1 MPAKPHIEHCR
12 SPDMETFTCWWSA
25 DSNATE
31 GLSNTTYT
39 LTYTIGKVVTSC
51 GLYCFIIHSQN
62 GPRKEC
68 PDYETGGRN
77 SCFFDRDH
85 TVIWWLYCLNVTAQ
99 NSRGSQTSEEH
110 CLDVADIVEPD
121 PPVNLTYRFANS
133 SEEGA
138 GRTVV
143 VAWRHPNTADVEV
156 GWLTLVYELQ
166 FRRESESHGW
176 KARGLLREP
185 RLELLDL
192 PVGSYAV
199 RVRCKSR
206 NSALWSKWSR
216 LLTFTIPPRQ
226 SLDKMLALILV
237 TGVGVMAFLI
247 IGFGIV
253 PQSKRI
259 KAFLLPPIPKPRIRG
274 IDPVLLK
281 KGKIDEINRL
291 FSSFHGYSPPQ
302 YKEDA
307 WFEVSA
313 DEGLCLRDPPLAQTR
328 EEGFRRKPSVQHPSS
343 FDRKVGE
350 AREKQLPAVGHAEE
364 SEKRSPGEQELREK
378 PTWGLQTPM
387 DVEKSFE
394 AITHPT
400 AGYSVLISPARGTMD
415 FYTCV
420 NGVSTDGTVHLVPH
434 LPDHR
439 LQAAYREI
447 KASPGGADDTRRLEL
462 SDAAGRV
469 KQAAQA
475 CSRLPGG
482 AADSYTTVEALRLQP
497 GVFAEEEEESP
508 ARGGRCDAYLC
519 AEQNELAVPLL
530 PPAVAG
536 KM

>member
-1 MPAKPHIEHCR
+1 MCESVSRSTAYCHDCSPSSLRVLELGLVKMFFVPTLHLSAMSDSAGCQGDGPAVSRAGTSSRFSVGLCS
-12 SPDMETFTCWWSA
+12 SPA
-25 DSNATE
+25 
-31 GLSNTTYT
+31 
-39 LTYTIGKVVTSC
+39 
-51 GLYCFIIHSQN
+51 
-62 GPRKEC
+62 
-68 PDYETGGRN
+68 
-77 SCFFDRDH
+77 
-85 TVIWWLYCLNVTAQ
+85 
-99 NSRGSQTSEEH
+99 
-110 CLDVADIVEPD
+110 VEPD
-121 PPVNLTYRFANS
+121 PPVNLTCRFANS

-166 FRRESESHGW
+166 FRRESEPRSW

-192 PVGSYAV
+192 PAGSYAV

-216 LLTFTIPPRQ
+216 LLTFTVPPRQ

-274 IDPVLLK
+274 IDPMLLK

-307 WFEVSA
+307 WFEVST
-313 DEGLCLRDPPLAQTR
+313 DEGLCLRDPPLAQTG
-328 EEGFRRKPSVQHPSS
+328 EEGFRGKPGVQPPGSC
-343 FDRKVGE
+343 DREVGE
-350 AREKQLPAVGHAEE
+350 PREEQQPAVIHAEE
-364 SEKRSPGEQELREK
+364 SKRSSGEQELREK
-378 PTWGLQTPM
+378 PTWGPQTPM

-400 AGYSVLISPARGTMD
+400 AGYSVLISPARGPLD

-434 LPDHR
+434 LPDRR
-439 LQAAYREI
+439 LRAACRET

-462 SDAAGRV
+462 SEAAGRLKPV
-469 KQAAQA
+469 ARA

-482 AADSYTTVEALRLQP
+482 AASSYTTVEALRLQP
-497 GVFAEEEEESP
+497 GVFAPSLRAEEEEEEGSP
-508 ARGGRCDAYLC
+508 TGGGRCDAYSR

>member
-1 MPAKPHIEHCR
+1 KPHIEHCR

-51 GLYCFIIHSQN
+51 GLYCFIIHSHRSHIKFKKMSIKCVN
-62 GPRKEC
+62 PF
-68 PDYETGGRN
+68 PDQLH
-77 SCFFDRDH
+77 SLCSSP
-85 TVIWWLYCLNVTAQ
+85 A
-99 NSRGSQTSEEH
+99 
-110 CLDVADIVEPD
+110 VEPD
-121 PPVNLTYRFANS
+121 PPVNLTCRFANS

-166 FRRESESHGW
+166 FRRESEPRSW

-192 PVGSYAV
+192 PAGSYAV

-216 LLTFTIPPRQ
+216 LLTFTVPPRQ

-274 IDPVLLK
+274 IDPMLLK

-307 WFEVSA
+307 WFEVST
-313 DEGLCLRDPPLAQTR
+313 DEGLCLRDPPLAQTG
-328 EEGFRRKPSVQHPSS
+328 EEGFRGKPGVQPPGSC
-343 FDRKVGE
+343 DREVGE
-350 AREKQLPAVGHAEE
+350 PREEQQPAVIHAEE
-364 SEKRSPGEQELREK
+364 SKRSSGEQELREK
-378 PTWGLQTPM
+378 PTWGPQTP
-387 DVEKSFE
+387 
-394 AITHPT
+394 I
-400 AGYSVLISPARGTMD
+400 PARGPLD

-434 LPDHR
+434 LP
-439 LQAAYREI
+439 
-447 KASPGGADDTRRLEL
+447 
-462 SDAAGRV
+462 
-469 KQAAQA
+469 
-475 CSRLPGG
+475 
-482 AADSYTTVEALRLQP
+482 
-497 GVFAEEEEESP
+497 
-508 ARGGRCDAYLC
+508 
-519 AEQNELAVPLL
+519 
-530 PPAVAG
+530 
-536 KM
+536 